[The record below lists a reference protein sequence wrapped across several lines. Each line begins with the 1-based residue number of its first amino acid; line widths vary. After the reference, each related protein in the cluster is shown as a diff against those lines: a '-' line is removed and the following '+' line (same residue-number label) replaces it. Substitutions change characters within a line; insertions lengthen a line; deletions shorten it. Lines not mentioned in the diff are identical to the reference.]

1 MSARSKVR
9 LTTTVLLFLLA
20 ANFASAAP
28 QRDNGSDGLVSTI
41 NKIVKKIGKI
51 LLPLEEPTFPRP

>member
-9 LTTTVLLFLLA
+9 LTTTVLLVVLA

-28 QRDNGSDGLVSTI
+28 RRDNGSDGVLSTI
-41 NKIVKKIGKI
+41 SKIVKKIGKI
-51 LLPLEEPTFPRP
+51 LLPLEEPTFPKP